1 MWNRKEKNKDKDKE
15 EKENMTQRTQKVR
28 IFPTDEQKEVLWT
41 LSERCRLIYNFGL
54 AERKDAF
61 KNGKNISYI
70 DQQNDLPETKKKYPE
85 YRWVYS
91 KVLQGVLQK
100 LDADFRSFFALR
112 KNGDKDAEP
121 PGFKGKK
128 HFTTI
133 DFNQSGFKIKDGK
146 IKFSHSYKD
155 VPLEFDIPEKFGFSG
170 NDKKVKQVSIFRSKD
185 GDFYFSITYDETLE
199 KEYIDNGLYQ
209 AFDLGLSKQTAVN
222 IDSKFFETKNRRPEK
237 YWEKK
242 IEKAQSRLDH
252 CKCGSG
258 RWNRIKKSIRTMQK
272 KAANQRKDSQHRLS
286 RKIVANTKANTIIIG
301 DLDVK
306 EMAQEKEKDK
316 SKSPLQKARKRG
328 LNRGTQNTGSL
339 SRFTKFLTYK
349 AEEIGKK
356 VIRID
361 EKYTTKTCCVCGKK
375 HKMNIWDRTFKC
387 PYCRFEIDRDRNSAI
402 NIMLR
407 FLIQNAKW
415 ASYRL
420 FVGNLR
426 KTGIPIK
433 ESYS

>member
-1 MWNRKEKNKDKDKE
+1 MWKRKGKGKDKE
-15 EKENMTQRTQKVR
+15 EKENVTQRTQKVR
-28 IFPTDEQKEVLWT
+28 IVSINKQEEVLWV
-41 LSERCRLIYNFGL
+41 LSEICRLIYNFGL
-54 AERKDAF
+54 AKRKEAF

-70 DQQNDLPETKKKYPE
+70 DQQNDLPEIKKKYPE

-100 LDADFRSFFALR
+100 LDADYRSFFALR
-112 KNGDKDAEP
+112 KNGDQNAEP

-128 HFTTI
+128 HFTTM

-146 IKFSHSYKD
+146 IKLSHSYNN
-155 VPLEFDIPEKFGFSG
+155 IP
-170 NDKKVKQVSIFRSKD
+170 
-185 GDFYFSITYDETLE
+185 LE

-209 AFDLGLSKQTAVN
+209 AFDLGIGKQTAVN
-222 IDSKFFETKNRRPEK
+222 IDGKFFEVKNRRPEK

-252 CKCGSG
+252 CKKGSG
-258 RWNRIKKSIRTMQK
+258 RWNRLKKSIRTMQK
-272 KAANQRKDSQHRLS
+272 KAANQRKDFQHKLS
-286 RKIVANTKANTIIIG
+286 GKIVENTKANTIIVG

-306 EMAQEKEKDK
+306 EMAQEKENDKDK
-316 SKSPLQKARKRG
+316 SKSPLQKTRKRG
-328 LNRGTQNTGSL
+328 LNRGTQNTGLL

-387 PYCRFEIDRDRNSAI
+387 PYCGFEIDRDRNSAI

-415 ASYRL
+415 TSYRL

-426 KTGIPIK
+426 KTGILIR
-433 ESYS
+433 E